1 VRLFQRAA
9 LSVLALA
16 VVGLPAGSAGEAV
29 ASTAAGPASAST
41 AAGHS
46 SAARPCVNRLAAGR
60 VAGRQVPKLRKLSDT
75 SSVTAADLKALPLS
89 HTRTAYVNREVR
101 PRLAARVNIPVYV
114 HVIKGKH
121 RGERNPAG
129 RRKVLG
135 VLHTLNG
142 GMSGSQS
149 RFSTPLRYRFFLK
162 KISYTKND
170 RWYHAYLFGARDR
183 QAKRKLHRG
192 NARTLN
198 LYINGGGPK
207 GTPVLGW
214 ARFPWQYHSTPAL
227 DGVTVNV
234 AGLRGGAARGY
245 NLNDTVI
252 HETGH
257 WLGLYHTFQGGCSAQ
272 GDLVADT
279 PSEAE
284 PSFRCDRRRD
294 TCASDPGFD
303 PVSNFMDY
311 SLDLC
316 MNRFSAGQ
324 VQRID
329 AAFVKWRQ

>member
-1 VRLFQRAA
+1 MRLHQRAA

-16 VVGLPAGSAGEAV
+16 VVGLPVGTSGEAA
-29 ASTAAGPASAST
+29 ASKAGGPAVVRPAAASAPCRTDAAG
-41 AAGHS
+41 
-46 SAARPCVNRLAAGR
+46 ARMP
-60 VAGRQVPKLRKLSDT
+60 GRQVPKLRHLSDT
-75 SSVTAADLKALPLS
+75 SSVTRADLHALPLKE
-89 HTRTAYVNREVR
+89 TRTAYVNREIR

-129 RRKVLG
+129 RKKIRG

-142 GMSGSQS
+142 GMAGSQS
-149 RFSTPLRYRFFLK
+149 EFSTPLRYRFFLK
-162 KISYTKND
+162 KTTYTKND
-170 RWYHAYLFGARDR
+170 RWYHAYLFGPRDR
-183 QAKRKLHRG
+183 QSKRRLHRG

-214 ARFPWQYHSTPAL
+214 ARFPWQYHNTPAL

-279 PSEAE
+279 PAEAE
-284 PSFRCDRRRD
+284 PSFRCERRRD
-294 TCASDPGFD
+294 TCAEDPGFD

-316 MNRFSAGQ
+316 MNRFSTGQ